1 MAQKFFEPFKKLPQK
16 IQNLPWVQKFQDFTT
31 GKHTE
36 QPHCYNASTYGI
48 IDDPICLTYDQDLGL
63 LAVAYA
69 HGRLAVY
76 GAPGLSFPVDFADSE
91 IGFIQ
96 FLRNEGRLVVSTGSK
111 LLILELEAETGHWKQ
126 KCSVELP
133 FSMKIIFVS
142 QLASVYLPICYH
154 SSNSCQIFI
163 IRFSNEEVLTALAV
177 GKGIIY
183 IGSTSGTLR
192 QVAVRNG
199 FMTVGEDELNSLSTH
214 ILLTKIPD
222 AQRQQLN
229 LPSTIVSIE
238 VDPTGN
244 HLVIGYAGGTAVI
257 AEPQPIPVSDETLDQ
272 AEEVEAVLPTDAIKA
287 EPAPETASSEP
298 LAAAPTEGQPEHPN
312 ENEHSSE
319 KSSEEPSVSKGSKPV
334 AEKAVSEKEREE
346 KAGTAEKRKDHLHA
360 MRAEASKKFRTLSR
374 TLRNTLMDRSEEKP
388 TEPPVPVPPSPRV
401 THVLPYTQALC
412 CASWHITSLE
422 PDHPLQ
428 VIVAYDDGAHLTW
441 RIPEPEGTQEDPIL
455 CTNQENATIPYGPLP
470 CAPIKKITT
479 RPSVNGGVIT
489 VIVGG
494 LPRAEHSDKH
504 TVSVMRSVDEHVC
517 FQFGTAV
524 RDFIILP
531 PNGGK
536 SASPVAAPAATETE
550 LAEHQQSLVEVTSTE
565 RAAEATEPHVTL
577 PATPTEPGYLLVLT
591 ERELVAIDLTQPSWP
606 VIPSPYLGCLGCSA
620 VTASAHIAVSTSVC
634 DSESLLCVC
643 ALSLLRFPLIHCVYF
658 QLPEGLLKR
667 LESCGG
673 VPQGCPFKHWPVNG
687 GALNCTAKAATEE
700 GEASA
705 PVHCSANLALNA
717 SNDILALGHAD
728 GDVSLWVLG
737 RGDFLRC
744 LCHVHVFSVLETG
757 DACNSEQK
765 RSWLFQ
771 LNTFS
776 IALTYCRFSSVNLP
790 DSFFMVHQTEYA
802 AWPPFRR
809 VGDCTGSC
817 VVDSTFTMDPRL
829 AVHTLSLQLS
839 ENADELILLAGG
851 GAGQVVQ
858 WTTAS
863 VEGHFEP
870 DISRVQVDL
879 LAAVNAEE
887 TGFVWEGQPALKVT
901 SFVLRHFRCA
911 PRGFFYQLLPACEGV
926 FAPCPAVC
934 PLFTPKEL
942 VQLQPPSAV
951 TALAWEPKWRAL
963 AVGSAYGFALIDL
976 QTRSVV
982 YNKFTYG
989 LTITDDQPAGATQKI
1004 AASGRQLKATLRQSF
1019 RKLRKPRASA
1029 PAKVS
1034 TETEPKKSSDEAA
1047 PEAAPVGVGDEAIAG
1062 TASAVVDEAIHSA
1075 ETAAAAEPKEP
1086 RSEQAGEPDAPSE
1099 EVQPTEVPSN
1109 VGPHVLKPTDAA
1121 LPTAVR
1127 CLTFLDTFIV
1137 SPVPAKEGR
1146 SAVPSTRVPTL
1157 WVGTYGGAA
1166 LAHRLSWP
1174 AAPAGPIS
1182 VSPVK
1187 ELQLKHAA
1195 PVLGVCVLDAKS
1207 HAPLAPT
1214 EKNRLVAEL
1223 IEEPVTEAPAKTE
1236 DQPAESAASPDKPT
1250 EEKAP
1255 EVEETTTA
1263 DAAAAASA
1271 SPETHELLICT
1282 EEQVKIFA
1290 LPSLRPKHKYR
1301 FWAKPVSATGTANKL
1316 QSAPTTEEKPQSPPA
1331 EAAAPTTEKVPAEP
1345 SEEAIAPSAAA
1356 EEKIEEHVTE
1366 PAEVTCQQACRQH
1379 ARGRVAAFGL
1389 QRFPDSSQAPPSS
1402 NASDEW
1408 HIVLAL
1414 QNGCI
1419 NALTLPH
1426 LRRDLKAYCCSQS
1439 DCCEDKILTPCVCNH
1454 ANLILWPLSTGQ
1466 IVANELSCVPPRRL
1480 ASVLLTTPGITGSG
1494 YSIELPK
1501 WARPVVKPDVE
1512 AVTEAAATQV
1522 TEEATEA
1529 AKAAPEAVA
1538 EPASEVGKAAVSV
1551 VEDTAAN
1558 VTTTLELGTNSI
1570 AQQVGDITMDSI
1582 KEYLNDSGAVTVKTT
1597 ENSLEKHTIIEGGHV
1612 MTTVHETER
1621 VDGEIVKDDI
1631 VQVKSTNEAEPSAI
1645 SGTFPDDFLR
1655 LLSSPEAYVIL
1666 KAVIL

>member
-48 IDDPICLTYDQDLGL
+48 IDDPICLAYDQDLGL

-133 FSMKIIFVS
+133 
-142 QLASVYLPICYH
+142 
-154 SSNSCQIFI
+154 
-163 IRFSNEEVLTALAV
+163 FSNEEVLTALAV

-620 VTASAHIAVSTSVC
+620 VTASAHIA
-634 DSESLLCVC
+634 
-643 ALSLLRFPLIHCVYF
+643 
-658 QLPEGLLKR
+658 LPEGLLKR

-765 RSWLFQ
+765 
-771 LNTFS
+771 
-776 IALTYCRFSSVNLP
+776 
-790 DSFFMVHQTEYA
+790 TEYA

-817 VVDSTFTMDPRL
+817 FVDSTFTMDPRL

-887 TGFVWEGQPALKVT
+887 TGFVWEGQPALK
-901 SFVLRHFRCA
+901 
-911 PRGFFYQLLPACEGV
+911 ACEGV

-1236 DQPAESAASPDKPT
+1236 DQPAESAASPDKLT

-1512 AVTEAAATQV
+1512 AVTDAAASQV

-1645 SGTFPDDFLR
+1645 SGQ
-1655 LLSSPEAYVIL
+1655 A
-1666 KAVIL
+1666 